1 MALFTCTCCGI
12 ELTAPKFYKGKAYGS
27 SCHAR
32 ITGKKS
38 KKSKAIFIP
47 AVRLSLDT
55 SGYLPV
61 ATYQVEGIGQVKKT
75 CHLTLRDLE
84 IRSIDLDDLLPLEA
98 LEIMNDAGVW
108 CFKTIHYSLVDSA
121 LIYKNKIV
129 RKF

>member
-38 KKSKAIFIP
+38 KKTKAIFIP
-47 AVRLSLDT
+47 AVRISLDT

-61 ATYQVEGIGQVKKT
+61 ATYQVEGIGQVKKA
-75 CHLTLRDLE
+75 CPLTLRDLE
-84 IRSIDLDDLLPLEA
+84 ARNIDINDLLPLEA
-98 LEIMNDAGVW
+98 LEIMNDTGVW
-108 CFKTIHYSLVDSA
+108 CFKTIHYSQVDNA
-121 LIYKNKIV
+121 LLYKNQVV

>member
-12 ELTAPKFYKGKAYGS
+12 DLNAPKFYKGKAYGS

-38 KKSKAIFIP
+38 KKTKAIFVP
-47 AVRLSLDT
+47 AVRISLDT
-55 SGYLPV
+55 SDYLPF

-75 CHLTLRDLE
+75 CPLTLRDME
-84 IRSIDLDDLLPLEA
+84 ARDINIDDLLPLEA
-98 LEIMNDAGVW
+98 LEIMNEAGVW
-108 CFKTIHYSLVDSA
+108 CFKAIHYSQVDNA
-121 LIYKNKIV
+121 MLYKNQVI

>member
-27 SCHAR
+27 ICHAR

-38 KKSKAIFIP
+38 KKTKAIFVP
-47 AVRLSLDT
+47 AVRISLDT

-61 ATYQVEGIGQVKKT
+61 AMYQVEGIGQVKKT
-75 CHLTLRDLE
+75 CPFTLRDLE
-84 IRSIDLDDLLPLEA
+84 MRSINLDDLLPMEA
-98 LEIMNDAGVW
+98 LEVMNDAGVW

>member
-38 KKSKAIFIP
+38 KKTKAIFIP
-47 AVRLSLDT
+47 AVRISLDT

-61 ATYQVEGIGQVKKT
+61 ATYQVEGIGQVRKV
-75 CHLTLRDLE
+75 CHLPIRALE
-84 IRSIDLDDLLPLEA
+84 AHGIDLDSMLPLEA

-108 CFKTIHYSLVDSA
+108 CFKGIYYSLVDNTLS
-121 LIYKNKIV
+121 YKNQVI